1 MDSRA
6 LSGWFMLMD
15 SSLTAD
21 LRGGLEAGVSHT
33 TIPIPVV
40 SLPLPFSRTLSLW
53 ILVNSLSGR
62 TQLRAGLLSEL
73 FSLFSWS
80 EKEPFL
86 L

>member
-1 MDSRA
+1 
-6 LSGWFMLMD
+6 MLMD
-15 SSLTAD
+15 SRLTVD

-33 TIPIPVV
+33 TIPVV

-62 TQLRAGLLSEL
+62 TQLHAGLLSEL